1 MTSLIS
7 KYPRFPRIYGKD
19 PLPLQIQALSQKLIL
34 TSISEDVSARV
45 QAFELG

>member
-1 MTSLIS
+1 MRFIIESL
-7 KYPRFPRIYGKD
+7 

>member
-1 MTSLIS
+1 MTETLEYGYIS
-7 KYPRFPRIYGKD
+7 EL

>member
-1 MTSLIS
+1 MQIRMS
-7 KYPRFPRIYGKD
+7 